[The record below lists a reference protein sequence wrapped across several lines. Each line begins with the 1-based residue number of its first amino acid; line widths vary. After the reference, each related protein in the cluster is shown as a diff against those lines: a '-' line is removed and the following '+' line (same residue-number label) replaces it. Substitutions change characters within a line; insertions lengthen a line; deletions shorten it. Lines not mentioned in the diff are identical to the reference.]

1 MILSSNLTVLPVHL
15 RSDNE
20 QSSNMCLSWN
30 WKTTLISNDNHYVD
44 LESSDYKWL
53 DSNGEQG
60 LAKEQSK
67 GKLKQV
73 NPDFPANYIEAIR
86 AVCDS
91 GRTPLV
97 HIGK

>member
-1 MILSSNLTVLPVHL
+1 MSKAVICAFPGIG
-15 RSDNE
+15 
-20 QSSNMCLSWN
+20 
-30 WKTTLISNDNHYVD
+30 KTTLISNDNHYVD

-73 NPDFPANYIEAIR
+73 NPDFPANYIEAI
-86 AVCDS
+86 VNIIE
-91 GRTPLV
+91 L
-97 HIGK
+97 